1 MGAESE
7 QGLSRN
13 LNIAVQASNG
23 ARTPRT
29 VCIWSRS
36 HAVTLT
42 CMCNIDRTL
51 HVRVQ
56 GLGEDV
62 TKPKSRLERE
72 KEAAAALRA
81 SSDSLPLRKSIS
93 NVRSK
98 VGHHTTLTNPV
109 LCDMSQFV
117 ARLSVTSAS
126 YIDGAHLPL
135 ALSATTC

>member
-1 MGAESE
+1 
-7 QGLSRN
+7 
-13 LNIAVQASNG
+13 
-23 ARTPRT
+23 
-29 VCIWSRS
+29 
-36 HAVTLT
+36 
-42 CMCNIDRTL
+42 MCDINRTL

-72 KEAAAALRA
+72 KETAAALRA

-109 LCDMSQFV
+109 LCDMSHFV
-117 ARLSVTSAS
+117 ARLSVMSVS
-126 YIDGAHLPL
+126 YIDGAILLP
-135 ALSATTC
+135 ALSATSC